1 MGFDKRKYIYMAVVA
16 IVVAATLYVIY
27 SLVRYGTPT
36 EKSQNEYLIEANN
49 LHNDSLYEAAVEPYM
64 KATGFNAQESL
75 VNYNMA
81 TNAIM
86 KNFPQLSKVFNEE
99 GYKLEAAVD
108 SSLVQAI
115 QTLATAGKSQ
125 SDTAKYSSIYH
136 NMGVTIHMR
145 GELEKAAEAYKE
157 VLRKNPADEDARYNL
172 AVILHQMKNNQNQQ
186 NQQQEQ
192 QEEKQEEEQQQQE
205 QQQQEEN
212 KEQEQK
218 EQEQQQQQQDKE
230 EEQQQQQQQQQQSAS
245 EEENDKEKMEQMLKA
260 LMQDEKEIREKMEEL
275 EKAKSNSRSIEK
287 NW

>member
-16 IVVAATLYVIY
+16 VVAAATLYVIY
-27 SLVRYGTPT
+27 SLVRYGSPT
-36 EKSQNEYLIEANN
+36 EKSQNEYLIEANR

-64 KATGFNAQESL
+64 KAADFNTQESL

-125 SDTAKYSSIYH
+125 TDTAKYSSIYH
-136 NMGVTIHMR
+136 NMGVTVHMR

-157 VLRKNPADEDARYNL
+157 ALRKNPADEDARYNL

-218 EQEQQQQQQDKE
+218 EQEEQQQNNDE
-230 EEQQQQQQQQQQSAS
+230 QQQQQQQQQSAS

-260 LMQDEKEIREKMEEL
+260 LLQDEKEIREKMEEL
-275 EKAKSNSRSIEK
+275 EKAKSKSRSIEK

>member
-16 IVVAATLYVIY
+16 VVAAATLYVIY
-27 SLVRYGTPT
+27 SLVRYGSPT
-36 EKSQNEYLIEANN
+36 EKSQNEYLIEANR

-64 KATGFNAQESL
+64 KAADFNTQESL

-108 SSLVQAI
+108 SSLVQSI

-125 SDTAKYSSIYH
+125 TDTAKYSSIYH
-136 NMGVTIHMR
+136 NMGVTVHMR
-145 GELEKAAEAYKE
+145 GELENAAEAYKE
-157 VLRKNPADEDARYNL
+157 ALRKNPADEDARYNL

-218 EQEQQQQQQDKE
+218 EQEQQQQNNDE
-230 EEQQQQQQQQQQSAS
+230 QQQQQQQQQSAS

-260 LMQDEKEIREKMEEL
+260 LLQDEKEIREKMEEL
-275 EKAKSNSRSIEK
+275 EKAKSKSRSIEK

>member
-16 IVVAATLYVIY
+16 VVAAATLYVIY
-27 SLVRYGTPT
+27 SLVRYGSPT
-36 EKSQNEYLIEANN
+36 EKSQNEYLIEANR

-64 KATGFNAQESL
+64 KAADFNAQESL

-115 QTLATAGKSQ
+115 QTLSTAGKSQ
-125 SDTAKYSSIYH
+125 TDTAKYSSIYH
-136 NMGVTIHMR
+136 NMGVTVHMR
-145 GELEKAAEAYKE
+145 GELENAAEAYKE
-157 VLRKNPADEDARYNL
+157 ALRKNPADEDARYNL

-218 EQEQQQQQQDKE
+218 EQEQQQQNNDE
-230 EEQQQQQQQQQQSAS
+230 QQQQQQQQQSAS

-260 LMQDEKEIREKMEEL
+260 LLQDEKEIREKMEEL
-275 EKAKSNSRSIEK
+275 EKAKSKSRSIEK

>member
-1 MGFDKRKYIYMAVVA
+1 
-16 IVVAATLYVIY
+16 
-27 SLVRYGTPT
+27 
-36 EKSQNEYLIEANN
+36 
-49 LHNDSLYEAAVEPYM
+49 
-64 KATGFNAQESL
+64 
-75 VNYNMA
+75 MA

-125 SDTAKYSSIYH
+125 TDTAKYSSIYH

-157 VLRKNPADEDARYNL
+157 ALRKNPADEDARYNL

-192 QEEKQEEEQQQQE
+192 QEEKPEEEQEQQQ

-218 EQEQQQQQQDKE
+218 EQEEQQQNNDE
-230 EEQQQQQQQQQQSAS
+230 QQQQQQQQQSAS

-260 LMQDEKEIREKMEEL
+260 LLQDEKEIREKMEEL
-275 EKAKSNSRSIEK
+275 EKAKSKSRSIEK

>member
-16 IVVAATLYVIY
+16 VVAAATLYVIY
-27 SLVRYGTPT
+27 SLVRYGSPT
-36 EKSQNEYLIEANN
+36 EKSQNEYLIEANR

-64 KATGFNAQESL
+64 KAADFNTQESL

-125 SDTAKYSSIYH
+125 TDTAKYSSIYH
-136 NMGVTIHMR
+136 NMGVTVHMR

-157 VLRKNPADEDARYNL
+157 ALRKNPADEDARYNL

-218 EQEQQQQQQDKE
+218 EQEQQQQNNDE
-230 EEQQQQQQQQQQSAS
+230 QQQQQQQQQSAS

-260 LMQDEKEIREKMEEL
+260 LLQDEKEIREKMEEL

>member
-16 IVVAATLYVIY
+16 VVAAATLYVIY
-27 SLVRYGTPT
+27 SLVRYGSPT
-36 EKSQNEYLIEANN
+36 EKSQNEYLIEANR

-64 KATGFNAQESL
+64 KAADFNTQESL

-115 QTLATAGKSQ
+115 HTLATAGKSQ
-125 SDTAKYSSIYH
+125 TDTAKYSSIYH
-136 NMGVTIHMR
+136 NMGVTVHMR
-145 GELEKAAEAYKE
+145 GELENAAEAYKE
-157 VLRKNPADEDARYNL
+157 ALRKNPADEDARYNL

-218 EQEQQQQQQDKE
+218 EQEQQQQNNDE
-230 EEQQQQQQQQQQSAS
+230 QQQQQQQQQSAS

-260 LMQDEKEIREKMEEL
+260 LLQDEKEIREKMEEL

>member
-16 IVVAATLYVIY
+16 VVAAATLYVIY
-27 SLVRYGTPT
+27 SLVRYGSPT
-36 EKSQNEYLIEANN
+36 EKSQNEYLIEANR

-64 KATGFNAQESL
+64 KAADFNTQESL

-125 SDTAKYSSIYH
+125 TDTAKYSSIYH
-136 NMGVTIHMR
+136 NMGVTVHMR
-145 GELEKAAEAYKE
+145 GEFEKAAEAYKE
-157 VLRKNPADEDARYNL
+157 ALRKNPSDEDARYNL

-218 EQEQQQQQQDKE
+218 EQEQQQQNNDE
-230 EEQQQQQQQQQQSAS
+230 QQQQQQQQQSAS

-260 LMQDEKEIREKMEEL
+260 LLQDEKEIREKMEEL
-275 EKAKSNSRSIEK
+275 EKAKSKSRSIEK

>member
-1 MGFDKRKYIYMAVVA
+1 MAVVA
-16 IVVAATLYVIY
+16 VVAAATLYVIY
-27 SLVRYGTPT
+27 SLVRYGSPT
-36 EKSQNEYLIEANN
+36 EKSQNEYLIEANK

-64 KATGFNAQESL
+64 KAADFNTQESL

-157 VLRKNPADEDARYNL
+157 ALRKNPADEEARYNL

-192 QEEKQEEEQQQQE
+192 QEEKQEEEQEQQEQQE

-218 EQEQQQQQQDKE
+218 EQEEQQQNNDE
-230 EEQQQQQQQQQQSAS
+230 QQQQQQQQQSAS

-260 LMQDEKEIREKMEEL
+260 LLQDEKEIREKMEEL
-275 EKAKSNSRSIEK
+275 EKAKSKSRSIEK

>member
-16 IVVAATLYVIY
+16 VVAAATLYVIY
-27 SLVRYGTPT
+27 SLVRYGSPT
-36 EKSQNEYLIEANN
+36 EKSQNEYLIEANR

-64 KATGFNAQESL
+64 KAADFNTQESL

-125 SDTAKYSSIYH
+125 TDTAKYSSIYH

-157 VLRKNPADEDARYNL
+157 ALRKNPADEDARYNL

-218 EQEQQQQQQDKE
+218 EQEEQQQNNDE
-230 EEQQQQQQQQQQSAS
+230 QQQQQQQQQSAS

-260 LMQDEKEIREKMEEL
+260 LLQDEKEIREKMEEL
-275 EKAKSNSRSIEK
+275 EKAKSKSRSIEK

>member
-16 IVVAATLYVIY
+16 VVAAATLYVIY
-27 SLVRYGTPT
+27 SLVRYGSPT
-36 EKSQNEYLIEANN
+36 EKSQNEYLIEANR

-64 KATGFNAQESL
+64 KAADFNTQESL

-125 SDTAKYSSIYH
+125 TDTAKYSSIYH

-157 VLRKNPADEDARYNL
+157 ALRKNPADEDARYNL

-218 EQEQQQQQQDKE
+218 EQEQQQQNNDE
-230 EEQQQQQQQQQQSAS
+230 QQQQQQQQQSAS

-260 LMQDEKEIREKMEEL
+260 LLQDEKEIREKMEEL
-275 EKAKSNSRSIEK
+275 EKAKSKSRSIEK

>member
-16 IVVAATLYVIY
+16 VVAAATLYVIY
-27 SLVRYGTPT
+27 SLVRYGSPT
-36 EKSQNEYLIEANN
+36 EKSQNEYLIEANR

-64 KATGFNAQESL
+64 KAADFNTQESL

-125 SDTAKYSSIYH
+125 TDTAKYSSIYH

-145 GELEKAAEAYKE
+145 GELENAAEAYKE
-157 VLRKNPADEDARYNL
+157 ALRKNPADEDARYNL

-218 EQEQQQQQQDKE
+218 EQEQQQQNNDE
-230 EEQQQQQQQQQQSAS
+230 QQQQQQQQQSAS

-260 LMQDEKEIREKMEEL
+260 LLQDEKEIREKMEEL

>member
-260 LMQDEKEIREKMEEL
+260 LLQDEKEIREKMEEL

>member
-16 IVVAATLYVIY
+16 VVAAATLYVIY
-27 SLVRYGTPT
+27 SLVRYGSPT
-36 EKSQNEYLIEANN
+36 EKSQNEYLIEANR

-64 KATGFNAQESL
+64 KAADFNTQESL

-125 SDTAKYSSIYH
+125 TDTAKYSSIYH
-136 NMGVTIHMR
+136 NMGVTVHMR

-157 VLRKNPADEDARYNL
+157 ALRKNPADEDARYNL

-186 NQQQEQ
+186 NQQNQQ

-218 EQEQQQQQQDKE
+218 EQEQQQQNNDE
-230 EEQQQQQQQQQQSAS
+230 QQQQQQQQQSAS

-260 LMQDEKEIREKMEEL
+260 LLQDEKEIREKMEEL
-275 EKAKSNSRSIEK
+275 EKAKSKSRSIEK

>member
-16 IVVAATLYVIY
+16 VVAAATLYVIY
-27 SLVRYGTPT
+27 SLVRYGSPT
-36 EKSQNEYLIEANN
+36 EKSQNEYLIEANK

-64 KATGFNAQESL
+64 KAADFNTQESL

-157 VLRKNPADEDARYNL
+157 ALRKNPADEEARYNL

-186 NQQQEQ
+186 NQQQQEQ
-192 QEEKQEEEQQQQE
+192 QEEKEQQQQQQQE

-212 KEQEQK
+212 KEEQK
-218 EQEQQQQQQDKE
+218 EQEEQQQNNDE
-230 EEQQQQQQQQQQSAS
+230 QQQQQQQQQSAS

-260 LMQDEKEIREKMEEL
+260 LLQDEKEIREKMEEL
-275 EKAKSNSRSIEK
+275 EKAKSKSRSIEK

>member
-16 IVVAATLYVIY
+16 VVAAATLYVIY
-27 SLVRYGTPT
+27 SLVRYGSPT
-36 EKSQNEYLIEANN
+36 EKSQNEYLIEANR

-64 KATGFNAQESL
+64 KAADFNTQESL

-125 SDTAKYSSIYH
+125 TDTAKYSSIYH
-136 NMGVTIHMR
+136 NMGVTVHMR
-145 GELEKAAEAYKE
+145 GELENAAEAYKE
-157 VLRKNPADEDARYNL
+157 ALRKNPADEDARYNL

-218 EQEQQQQQQDKE
+218 EQEQQQQNNDE
-230 EEQQQQQQQQQQSAS
+230 QQQQQQQQQSAS

-260 LMQDEKEIREKMEEL
+260 LLQDEKEIREKMEEL
-275 EKAKSNSRSIEK
+275 EKAKSKSRSIEK

>member
-1 MGFDKRKYIYMAVVA
+1 MGFDKRKYIYIAVVA
-16 IVVAATLYVIY
+16 VVAAATLYVIY
-27 SLVRYGTPT
+27 SLVRYGSPT
-36 EKSQNEYLIEANN
+36 EKSQNEYLIEANR

-64 KATGFNAQESL
+64 KAADFDTQESL

-115 QTLATAGKSQ
+115 HTLATAGKSQ
-125 SDTAKYSSIYH
+125 TDTAKYSSIYH
-136 NMGVTIHMR
+136 NMGVTVHMR
-145 GELEKAAEAYKE
+145 GELENAAEAYKE
-157 VLRKNPADEDARYNL
+157 ALRKNPADEDARYNL

-218 EQEQQQQQQDKE
+218 EQEQQQQNNDE
-230 EEQQQQQQQQQQSAS
+230 QQQQQQQQQSAS

-260 LMQDEKEIREKMEEL
+260 LLQDEKEIREKMEEL

>member
-16 IVVAATLYVIY
+16 VVAAATLYVIY
-27 SLVRYGTPT
+27 SLVRYGSPT
-36 EKSQNEYLIEANN
+36 EKSQNEYLIEANR

-64 KATGFNAQESL
+64 KAADFNTQESL

-125 SDTAKYSSIYH
+125 TDTAKYSSIYH
-136 NMGVTIHMR
+136 NMGVTVHMR
-145 GELEKAAEAYKE
+145 GELENAAEAYKE
-157 VLRKNPADEDARYNL
+157 ALRKNPSDEDARYNL

-205 QQQQEEN
+205 QQEQQQQEEN

-218 EQEQQQQQQDKE
+218 EQEQQQHNNDE
-230 EEQQQQQQQQQQSAS
+230 QQQQQQQQQSAS

-260 LMQDEKEIREKMEEL
+260 LLQDEKEIREKMEEL
-275 EKAKSNSRSIEK
+275 EKAKSKSRSIEK

>member
-16 IVVAATLYVIY
+16 VVAAATLYVIY
-27 SLVRYGTPT
+27 SLVRYGSPT
-36 EKSQNEYLIEANN
+36 EKSQNEYLIEANR

-64 KATGFNAQESL
+64 KAADFNTQESL

-115 QTLATAGKSQ
+115 QTLSTAGKSQ
-125 SDTAKYSSIYH
+125 TDTAKYSSIYH

-145 GELEKAAEAYKE
+145 GELENAAEAYKE
-157 VLRKNPADEDARYNL
+157 ALRKNPADEDARYNL

-218 EQEQQQQQQDKE
+218 EQ
-230 EEQQQQQQQQQQSAS
+230 QQQQQQQQSAS

-260 LMQDEKEIREKMEEL
+260 LLQDEKEIREKMEEL
-275 EKAKSNSRSIEK
+275 EKAKSKSRSIEK

>member
-16 IVVAATLYVIY
+16 VVAAATLYVIY
-27 SLVRYGTPT
+27 SLVRYGSPT
-36 EKSQNEYLIEANN
+36 EKSQNEYLIEANR

-64 KATGFNAQESL
+64 KAADFNTQESL

-86 KNFPQLSKVFNEE
+86 RIFPQLSKVFNEE

-125 SDTAKYSSIYH
+125 TDTAKYSSIYH
-136 NMGVTIHMR
+136 NMGVTVHMR

-157 VLRKNPADEDARYNL
+157 ALRKNPSDEDARYNL

-218 EQEQQQQQQDKE
+218 EQEQQQQNNDE
-230 EEQQQQQQQQQQSAS
+230 QQQQQQQQQSAS

-260 LMQDEKEIREKMEEL
+260 LMQDEREIREKMEEL
-275 EKAKSNSRSIEK
+275 EKAKSKSRSIEK